1 MIVRTAIV
9 IAERSNVCV
18 TQDIS
23 VPIVLKTHVKPQ
35 EPTAGLMVAVCLST
49 WEEPYQLL
57 KKLVCVMQDGQVLL
71 ARRILVLVR
80 HAADMEL
87 ARREIQMQSVSV
99 IHSISVRTVN
109 SEKTHV
115 WVNVPITT

>member
-1 MIVRTAIV
+1 M
-9 IAERSNVCV
+9 CV
-18 TQDIS
+18 Q
-23 VPIVLKTHVKPQ
+23 VLGRDLT
-35 EPTAGLMVAVCLST
+35 G
-49 WEEPYQLL
+49 LL

-99 IHSISVRTVN
+99 IHSISVLTVN
-109 SEKTHV
+109 SEKTYV
-115 WVNVPITT
+115 WVNVPITTSANAALVRDKQR